1 MLIDVLVTLV
11 LAVIAVPGGAPVV
24 RAVFWAAT
32 PSAERRTSLWTAMW
46 SRQTDDGVLRG
57 GRWIGYLERLGIA
70 ATLIAGQPGGV
81 AVIAGVKTLARY
93 AELHSTPAPGTDAG
107 QARRQ
112 SQAAIEQFI
121 IGTLT
126 SFIWAG
132 MLALL
137 TRRLWWVW

>member
-70 ATLIAGQPGGV
+70 ATLLAGQPGGV
-81 AVIAGVKTLARY
+81 AVIAGDVWKRWRSS
-93 AELHSTPAPGTDAG
+93 STTPCGPSRPILIMA
-107 QARRQ
+107 
-112 SQAAIEQFI
+112 
-121 IGTLT
+121 
-126 SFIWAG
+126 
-132 MLALL
+132 L
-137 TRRLWWVW
+137 TRHDPQIWPEPGWSAHCPPSRSRRWRDWSW